1 MNRLF
6 KNIVLNH
13 TTPSKILG
21 DRMGIENGRKTSLY
35 AVAGVLIA
43 IVIIAGVFFS
53 GVQFPGSVK
62 AGTLTVLVTDA
73 PVDLKYLNLTI
84 DSLSIQDSEGKW
96 INLDLTNEDKDP
108 DPNRF
113 YFDLL
118 SLQDEF
124 MKLSDTSIQQGTY
137 TMLKMHVLTANA
149 TCSDDTVITNLRVPS
164 EYIKVLLKPHLEMN
178 GGDKV
183 SVLIDLEPDVSN
195 IAISHSLNL
204 KPTVKAILKS

>member
-43 IVIIAGVFFS
+43 IVIIAGVFVS

-62 AGTLTVLVTDA
+62 AGTLIVLVTDA
-73 PVDLKYLNLTI
+73 PVDLKELNITI
-84 DSLSIQDSEGKW
+84 DSLSIQDADGNW
-96 INLDLTNEDKDP
+96 IDLQLIGGQP
-108 DPNRF
+108 V

-118 SLQDEF
+118 ALQNVS
-124 MKLSDTSIQQGTY
+124 KTLSVTSIPAGNY

-149 TCSDDTVITNLRVPS
+149 TSINGDFIDLRVPS
-164 EYIKVLLKPHLEMN
+164 EHIKVLLKPHLEMKED
-178 GGDKV
+178 GSITV
-183 SVLIDLEPDVSN
+183 TIDLEPEWSK
-195 IAISHSLNL
+195 IMISRSLNL
-204 KPTVKAILKS
+204 KPVLKAVVG